1 MRQLSQPYGTRKEEF
16 HCPHN
21 VFSVAAPHLPPSAMD
36 DIVNIVAKKIRTNKN
51 ANILP
56 PKCKKI
62 MFAMPR
68 SCRGG
73 PARLQRG
80 RRCITVATPS
90 HHKSYA
96 AADQRGPYSSEKS
109 AFRAQKSR
117 FSASKSCT
125 NCDFTGQPSHCQPIA
140 IARAI
145 LRYLRPT
152 DSFVENIGKMKAF
165 KGLF

>member
-56 PKCKKI
+56 PKCPKI

-68 SCRGG
+68 SYHSGS
-73 PARLQRG
+73 ARLQRG
-80 RRCITVATPS
+80 RRWVTARAPLHYESGSIAE
-90 HHKSYA
+90 
-96 AADQRGPYSSEKS
+96 QRGPYGSEKPMFS
-109 AFRAQKSR
+109 ARKCR
-117 FSASKSCT
+117 FSGSKSCT